1 MTGEEQRNTIAAFAE
16 YLKKEDVCFFILAYK
31 SNGDLTCVM
40 DANDDL
46 PNALA
51 CAMSKNGGDI
61 EEALAMAL
69 AINAEREGRLI
80 QINDNQNEN

>member
-1 MTGEEQRNTIAAFAE
+1 MTGQEQKNTIAAFAE
-16 YLKKEDVCFFILAYK
+16 YLKKEGTCFFILAYK
-31 SNGDLTCVM
+31 SDGDLTCVV

-51 CAMSKNGGDI
+51 CAMSRDGGDI
-61 EEALAMAL
+61 EQAIGMAL

-80 QINDNQNEN
+80 QINNNPNEN